1 MRRSDR
7 RAPLPILS
15 VLSVLVVN
23 AVAAA
28 VSVPAGAQTL
38 ELRKAGEK
46 TGALTLEELKSKLSS
61 KKLEFYSPFSKKV
74 KRYEGFALRDV
85 LNLAYGEAWTK
96 PEWSD
101 AAFVALDGYQA
112 VGPLDK
118 LNEEGAFL
126 AYRDLDRD
134 RGWEPVGARGADPGP
149 FFLVWTKEGQGTEQ
163 GYPWPWQ
170 IAAVD
175 LVRFSARYPELLPRG
190 AKDGSPAARGFA
202 TFKARCFR
210 CHSLNQQG
218 GKIGPELNVP
228 KSVTEYRS
236 KKMVQEFI
244 ARPSEYRVTYMP
256 DHRDLS
262 QRDLDDLYEYL
273 KLKSRQKVSSW

>member
-1 MRRSDR
+1 MTTAVPR
-7 RAPLPILS
+7 LS
-15 VLSVLVVN
+15 SCLRVCVLIGS
-23 AVAAA
+23 VAAYA
-28 VSVPAGAQTL
+28 QAQGAAL
-38 ELRKAGEK
+38 EVRKAGVKEK
-46 TGALTLEELKSKLSS
+46 TLALEVMKDELSS
-61 KKLEFYSPFSKKV
+61 KRLEFYSPFSKKV

-85 LNLAYGEAWTK
+85 LDLAYGEAWTK

-118 LNEEGAFL
+118 LNEDGAFL
-126 AYRDLDRD
+126 AFRDLDREK
-134 RGWEPVGARGADPGP
+134 GWEPVGARGADPGP
-149 FFLVWTKEGQGTEQ
+149 FFLVWTREGQDTEH

-170 IAAVD
+170 VAALD
-175 LVRFSARYPELLPRG
+175 LVRFATRYPEVLPAG

-202 TFKARCFR
+202 LFKARCFR
-210 CHSLNQQG
+210 CHSVNQQG

-236 KKMVQEFI
+236 KRMVQEFI
-244 ARPSEYRVTYMP
+244 ARPSDYRVTYMP

-262 QRDLDDLYEYL
+262 QRELDDLYEYL
-273 KLKSRQKVSSW
+273 RLKSRQKVSSW

>member
-1 MRRSDR
+1 MEGHGARRS
-7 RAPLPILS
+7 LS
-15 VLSVLVVN
+15 FRSLCLCVSL
-23 AVAAA
+23 AVAVA
-28 VSVPAGAQTL
+28 VPAAGQTL

-46 TGALTLEELKSKLSS
+46 SGVLTLDELKSKLSS

-85 LNLAYGEAWTK
+85 LHLAYGDAWTK

-101 AAFVALDGYQA
+101 MSFVALDGYQA
-112 VGPLDK
+112 VGPLEK

-126 AYRDLDRD
+126 AFRDLDRE
-134 RGWEPVGARGADPGP
+134 RGWEPVGSRGADPGP
-149 FFLVWTKEGQGTEQ
+149 FFLVWTKESQGTEQ

-170 IAAVD
+170 IAALD
-175 LVRFSARYPELLPRG
+175 LVRFAARYPELLPRG

-202 TFKARCFR
+202 LFKARCFR
-210 CHSLNQQG
+210 CHALNQQG

-262 QRDLDDLYEYL
+262 PRDLDDLYEYL